1 MEKERFLAFTDTIIA
16 IIATIMVLEFKTP
29 DKSGWPA
36 LTELTVPL
44 LAYALSFFMIMTVWY
59 NHHQLYRDIKNI
71 TPRIF
76 LLNTLWLF
84 IMSFFPFTT
93 GWVGKHATEFLPEFF
108 YLVIVF
114 LWTAVFHLMDYELL
128 KENPDKEY
136 KELTHSI
143 SRRNIFI
150 ILGIYLPIVWF
161 WPPIGLVC
169 VAMLGAVALASFLK
183 K

>member
-1 MEKERFLAFTDTIIA
+1 MEKERFLAFTDAIIA

-36 LTELTVPL
+36 LAELTIPL

-93 GWVGKHATEFLPEFF
+93 GCPSPRVGSENMQVSFFLNF
-108 YLVIVF
+108 
-114 LWTAVFHLMDYELL
+114 
-128 KENPDKEY
+128 
-136 KELTHSI
+136 SI
-143 SRRNIFI
+143 
-150 ILGIYLPIVWF
+150 
-161 WPPIGLVC
+161 
-169 VAMLGAVALASFLK
+169 
-183 K
+183 

>member
-1 MEKERFLAFTDTIIA
+1 
-16 IIATIMVLEFKTP
+16 
-29 DKSGWPA
+29 
-36 LTELTVPL
+36 
-44 LAYALSFFMIMTVWY
+44 
-59 NHHQLYRDIKNI
+59 
-71 TPRIF
+71 
-76 LLNTLWLF
+76 
-84 IMSFFPFTT
+84 MSFFPFTT

-150 ILGIYLPIVWF
+150 IEFPSNVWF

>member
-1 MEKERFLAFTDTIIA
+1 MEKERFLAFTDAIIA

-29 DKSGWPA
+29 DKSGWPTLA
-36 LTELTVPL
+36 ELTIPL

-93 GWVGKHATEFLPEFF
+93 GWVGKHASEFLPEFF
-108 YLVIVF
+108 YLIVIF
-114 LWTAVFHLMDYELL
+114 LWAAVFHLMDHELL

-136 KELTHSI
+136 K
-143 SRRNIFI
+143 
-150 ILGIYLPIVWF
+150 
-161 WPPIGLVC
+161 
-169 VAMLGAVALASFLK
+169 
-183 K
+183 

>member
-1 MEKERFLAFTDTIIA
+1 MEKERFLAFTDAIIA

-36 LTELTVPL
+36 LAELTIPL

-93 GWVGKHATEFLPEFF
+93 GWVGKHASEFLPEFF
-108 YLVIVF
+108 YLIVIF
-114 LWTAVFHLMDYELL
+114 LWAAVFHLMDHELL

-136 KELTHSI
+136 KELTHSL
-143 SRRNIFI
+143 SGRNLFLINFLS
-150 ILGIYLPIVWF
+150 LGIVWF

-169 VAMLGAVALASFLK
+169 VAMLATISLISFLK